1 MKTQKYV
8 YGLAFLLTLCTS
20 CAENN
25 PQTNH
30 RLNIR
35 NARELQEF
43 FRYSGEDRPIIS
55 GHRGGMMKG
64 YPENSIALFENTLR
78 YTPAIYEVD
87 PRLTKDRV
95 VVLLHDETL
104 ERTTTGTGRVSDY
117 TYEALKQLKLI
128 DIEGNITAYR
138 IPTLVEALEWS
149 RGKTVL
155 NLDKKD
161 VPLAM
166 TAKILRESGNEAV
179 LVSVSNPKEAK
190 FYYNDNPERMMTAHI
205 NSKAVFDA
213 YEAAGIP
220 WKNIVAYVGPLNKAE
235 NRTLYQLLHA
245 EGVMCMISAASSYD
259 RLREPARRAANYRDA
274 FSQGVDILE
283 TDYPVAV
290 AEAIKPLV
298 PTSSIQQK
306 YIMIMQD

>member
-1 MKTQKYV
+1 MITQKCV

-20 CAENN
+20 CAKNN

-64 YPENSIALFENTLR
+64 YPENSIALFEHTLR

-87 PRLTKDRV
+87 PRLTKDSV
-95 VVLLHDETL
+95 VVLLHDERL
-104 ERTTTGTGRVSDY
+104 ERTTTGAGRVSDY
-117 TYEALKQLKLI
+117 TYGALKQLKLI
-128 DIEGNITAYR
+128 DIEGNLTAYR

-149 RGKTVL
+149 SGKTVL

-166 TAKILRESGNEAV
+166 TAKILRECGNEAV

-205 NSKAVFDA
+205 NSKTVFDA
-213 YEAAGIP
+213 YVAAGIP

-235 NRTLYQLLHA
+235 NRKLYELLHA
-245 EGVMCMISAASSYD
+245 EGVMCMMSAASSYD

-274 FSQGVDILE
+274 FSQGIDILE